1 MCLSDFLYK
10 EVEELSYVA
19 LYRKYRPTTF
29 GEMVGQD
36 HIIQI
41 LKKQIES
48 GKVSHAYIFAG
59 VRGTGKTSAA
69 KIVARAINC
78 LNPSKGEPCNQC
90 EACKSILDGSTND
103 VVEMDAASNNSV
115 ENIRSIR
122 QEVIYA
128 TNSLKYKVY
137 IIDEVHMLS
146 TSASNAL
153 LKTLEEP
160 PKNVIFILAT
170 TEEHKILPTILSRCV
185 RFEFKKVSIDNLV
198 KRLEEVLKD
207 LNLEYEKEALEQI
220 AKLAD
225 GGVRD
230 SLSILERCTNSDE
243 RITKKKIQE
252 IVGIKEQG
260 LISSLVKAITEKNVV
275 TASKLVDD
283 IIETGSDLRYV
294 ANNILKMF
302 LETLIDVA
310 SAKEENNIT
319 MERLNY
325 IIKQILKLDDDIR
338 QSINI
343 NVLFKAKVME
353 LTTEETSLD
362 EASLLTKIKELENR
376 IKLIEHVESQPKIV
390 EKLEE
395 QRVPLKTS
403 SEILGNIE
411 IVKDKKNNNLEKNEK
426 QEDDSSEEL
435 KELNQLDK
443 VLKSALESDC
453 LKLYSSLM
461 ESKVYEK
468 ENNII
473 IRTKNSFAYSVL
485 NKDEVKEELKKILKG
500 ILEKEY
506 AVRVE
511 KIETKKKEQKNKFEE
526 IMKESNVTFEVVD

>member
-283 IIETGSDLRYV
+283 IIETGSDLRHV